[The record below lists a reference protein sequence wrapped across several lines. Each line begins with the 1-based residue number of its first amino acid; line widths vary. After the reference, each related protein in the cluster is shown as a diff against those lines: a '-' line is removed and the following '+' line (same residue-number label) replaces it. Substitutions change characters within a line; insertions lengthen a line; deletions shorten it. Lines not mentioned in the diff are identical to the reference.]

1 MVIKCDRFT
10 RDFLTKLG
18 IDVPEPLPMPEDPYS
33 QKRQELK
40 ASESALRPYERQ
52 DKLKQFLDG
61 DRKVIRFYCIWDE
74 PQP

>member
-1 MVIKCDRFT
+1 MITSCDKFS

-18 IDVPEPLPMPEDPYS
+18 IDVPAAVPMPDDPYS
-33 QKRQELK
+33 MKREAVK

-61 DRKVIRFYCIWDE
+61 DRKVLRFYCVWDE
-74 PQP
+74 TQR